1 MSIDAIRA
9 ALNSVARMRSDGF
22 TDDMIDREFAKQGAS
37 YRLADL
43 KDQFSSISNMARLA
57 GQGLTLGYGD
67 EIEAGI
73 ASINP
78 FDRRSYDQA
87 LSDTRTNI
95 DAFRQMRPG
104 TATALE
110 IGGAVLPTA
119 LAALATLPAGGSGAA
134 PIAAGTAARV
144 APTLSRTALTGLGEG
159 AVYGFGTGEGGLG
172 NRAASAAIDAPLG
185 AVGGVGTNI
194 ALRAAGKP
202 LGAVLDIARRSF
214 GNRGGKRIEAELQK
228 LVQRH
233 AASNQMTFDQAVDDI
248 VSKIGTPQEGG
259 RIMADIS
266 DDLRGTLRAYKAS
279 ATGSANPITQTVER
293 RSIDARGIAQDRM
306 QESLTKTSGNIL
318 RLFNKGAA
326 ATKRAASNEYDK
338 IWETGAEA
346 DADIL
351 EALRDALG
359 RNADLANDAKEL
371 ARVDKAGDDFF
382 EVLEDGT
389 IEFTG
394 PVTLHQAEIV
404 RRAISDNAKSS
415 FKRGKGSLGESY
427 SNLEGNLREAIDA
440 SSPELAQVRSVWA
453 QISRQQE
460 VFEKGQKALGK
471 SADQVA
477 IDFEELVAEGPEVVN
492 AFRTG
497 LMSSYRAKF
506 ADRSRKS
513 LAKHLKDNES
523 KDGMI
528 VRMVIPEDELDEVI
542 NRVELA
548 ADTAETAGKVL
559 GNSATAET
567 TARIAD
573 MGSTAVAEDVISAL
587 NANPLAVGRLL
598 FRAKSALQSG
608 LTDADKQRVAELLI
622 SEDPRTVMRALR
634 DDSQLAKLQSKI
646 NGLARIVA
654 KEGSALAP
662 VALPAAAQPRT
673 EPIEQALAGLLN

>member
-1 MSIDAIRA
+1 MDINAIRQ
-9 ALNSVARMRSDGF
+9 ALKGLQQRRDLGM
-22 TDDMIDREFAKQGAS
+22 TDQQIDRELANAGAN
-37 YRLADL
+37 YRVADL
-43 KDQFSSISNMARLA
+43 EEQVSSISNKARLV

-73 ASINP
+73 ASVNP
-78 FDRRSYDQA
+78 FDSRSYDQA

-104 TATALE
+104 LATALE
-110 IGGAVLPTA
+110 IGGAVVPTA
-119 LAALATLPAGGSGAA
+119 AAALATLPAGGSGAA
-134 PIAAGTAARV
+134 PIAAGTAARI
-144 APTLSRTALTGLGEG
+144 APTLARTALTGAAEG
-159 AVYGFGTGEGGLG
+159 GVYGFGTGEGGLG
-172 NRAASAAIDAPLG
+172 NRAVSAAIDAPLG

-194 ALRAAGKP
+194 ALRQAGKP
-202 LGAVLDIARRSF
+202 FGAVVEFMRRSL
-214 GNRGGKRIEAELQK
+214 GNRGGKRVEAELQK

-233 AASNQMTFDQAVDDI
+233 AASNEMTFDQAVDDI

-266 DDLRGTLRAYKAS
+266 PDLLGTLRAYKAS
-279 ATGSANPITQTVER
+279 ATGAANPIKETLER
-293 RSIDARGIAQDRM
+293 RAKDARGLARDRM

-326 ATKRAASNEYDK
+326 ATKRAASAEYNK
-338 IWETGAEA
+338 IWATGAEA
-346 DADIL
+346 DGDIL

-359 RNADLANDAKEL
+359 READLADDVKKL

-404 RRAISDNAKSS
+404 RRAISDKAASS
-415 FKRGKGSLGESY
+415 FKGGKGSLGEAY
-427 SNLEGNLREAIDA
+427 NALEGNLREAIDA
-440 SSPELAQVRSVWA
+440 SSPELAQVRSVWS
-453 QISRQQE
+453 QIMRQQE
-460 VFEKGQKALGK
+460 VFAQGQKALGK

-513 LAKHLKDNES
+513 LAKHLADNES

-548 ADTAETAGKVL
+548 ADTGETAGKVL
-559 GNSATAET
+559 DGSPTDET
-567 TARIAD
+567 RARRAD
-573 MGSTAVAEDVISAL
+573 IGSTAVAEDVISAL

-622 SEDPRTVMRALR
+622 SEDPGTVMRALR
-634 DDSQLAKLQSKI
+634 DDSQLAKLQAKI
-646 NGLARIVA
+646 NGLARIVS

-662 VALPAAAQPRT
+662 IVAAQQAQ
-673 EPIEQALAGLLN
+673 PITDQLEAGLLN

>member
-22 TDDMIDREFAKQGAS
+22 TDDMIDREFARQGAA

-43 KDQFSSISNMARLA
+43 EEQVSSISNKARLV

-73 ASINP
+73 ASVNP
-78 FDRRSYDQA
+78 FDSRSYDQA

-110 IGGAVLPTA
+110 IGGAVVPTLVAGA
-119 LAALATLPAGGSGAA
+119 LTLPAGGSGAA
-134 PIAAGTAARV
+134 PVAAGTAARV
-144 APTLSRTALTGLGEG
+144 APTLARTALTGLAEG
-159 AVYGFGTGEGGLG
+159 GVYGFGTGEGGLG

-185 AVGGVGTNI
+185 AVGGVGANI

-202 LGAVLDIARRSF
+202 FGAVVDIVRRKF

-233 AASNQMTFDQAVDDI
+233 AASYEMTFDQAVDDI
-248 VSKIGTPQEGG
+248 ASKIGTPQEGG

-266 DDLRGTLRAYKAS
+266 PDLRNTLRAYKSS
-279 ATGSANPITQTVER
+279 ATGSANPITQTLER
-293 RSIDARGIAQDRM
+293 RANDARGIARDRM

-326 ATKRAASNEYDK
+326 ATKRAASAEYNK
-338 IWETGAEA
+338 IWATGAEA
-346 DADIL
+346 DGDIL

-359 RNADLANDAKEL
+359 RDASLANDVKEL
-371 ARVDKAGDDFF
+371 ARIDKAGDDFF

-404 RRAISDNAKSS
+404 RRAISDKAASS
-415 FKRGKGSLGESY
+415 FRGGKGQLGDAY
-427 SNLEGNLREAIDA
+427 NNLEGNLREAIDA

-453 QISRQQE
+453 QTMRAQE
-460 VFEKGQKALGK
+460 VFEQGQKALGK

-492 AFRTG
+492 AFRSG
-497 LMSSYRAKF
+497 IMSSYRAKF
-506 ADRSRKS
+506 ADRGRKS
-513 LAKHLKDNES
+513 LAKHLADDES

-548 ADTAETAGKVL
+548 ADTSETAGKVI
-559 GNSATAET
+559 GGSPTDET
-567 TARIAD
+567 GARRAD
-573 MGSTAVAEDVISAL
+573 IGSTAVAEDVVSAL

-608 LTDADKQRVAELLI
+608 LTDADKRRVAEILI
-622 SEDPRTVMRALR
+622 SEDPGTVMRALR

-662 VALPAAAQPRT
+662 IVAAQQAQPLT
-673 EPIEQALAGLLN
+673 EPLEQGLAGLLN

>member
-1 MSIDAIRA
+1 MDINAIRQ
-9 ALNSVARMRSDGF
+9 ALKGLQERRDLGM
-22 TDDMIDREFAKQGAS
+22 TDQQIDRELANAGAN
-37 YRLADL
+37 YRVADL
-43 KDQFSSISNMARLA
+43 EEIVVSNSNRARLA
-57 GQGLTLGYGD
+57 AQGLTLGYGD

-78 FDRRSYDQA
+78 LDRRSYNQA
-87 LSDTRTNI
+87 LSDTRSNI

-104 TATALE
+104 QATALE
-110 IGGAVLPTA
+110 VGGAVVPTLLAGA
-119 LAALATLPAGGSGAA
+119 LTLPAGGSGAA
-134 PIAAGTAARV
+134 PIAAGTAARI
-144 APTLSRTALTGLGEG
+144 APTLARTALTGATEG

-194 ALRAAGKP
+194 ALRSAGKP
-202 LGAVLDIARRSF
+202 LGAFIDFARRKF
-214 GNRGGKRIEAELQK
+214 GNRGGKRVEAELQK
-228 LVQRH
+228 IVERTG
-233 AASNQMTFDQAVDDI
+233 MTVDEI
-248 VSKIGTPQEGG
+248 VSKIGTPEEGG
-259 RIMADIS
+259 RIVADMS
-266 DDLRGTLRAYKAS
+266 ETLRQTLRAYKAS
-279 ATGSANPITQTVER
+279 ATGATDPITETLER
-293 RSIDARGIAQDRM
+293 RAKDARGIAQDRM

-326 ATKRAASNEYDK
+326 ATKRAASKEYDK
-338 IWETGAEA
+338 IWETGVEA

-351 EALRDALG
+351 EALRDALS
-359 RNADLANDAKEL
+359 RNASLADDAKEL
-371 ARVDKAGDDFF
+371 ARVDKAGDQFF
-382 EVLEDGT
+382 RVLEDGT
-389 IEFTG
+389 VELTG

-404 RRAISDNAKSS
+404 RRAISDKAESS
-415 FKRGKGSLGESY
+415 FEGGKGSLGTAY
-427 SNLEGNLREAIDA
+427 SNLEENLRDAIDA
-440 SSPELAQVRSVWA
+440 SSPELAEVRSVWA
-453 QISRQQE
+453 QIMRAQE

-477 IDFEELVAEGPEVVN
+477 IDFEELVAEGPGVVN
-492 AFRTG
+492 AYRSG
-497 LMSSYRAKF
+497 IMSSYRAKF

-513 LAKHLKDNES
+513 LAKHLADDES

-559 GNSATAET
+559 TQSPTAET

-573 MGSTAVAEDVISAL
+573 IGSTAVAEDVISAL

-608 LTDADKQRVAELLI
+608 LTDADKRRVAEILI
-622 SEDPRTVMRALR
+622 SEDPNAVMRALR
-634 DDSQLAKLQSKI
+634 DDSQLAKLQAKI

-654 KEGSALAP
+654 REGSALAP
-662 VALPAAAQPRT
+662 IVAAQQAQPLTKPT
-673 EPIEQALAGLLN
+673 EQGLAGLLN

>member
-1 MSIDAIRA
+1 MDINAIRQ
-9 ALNSVARMRSDGF
+9 ALEGLKQRRDLGM
-22 TDDMIDREFAKQGAS
+22 TDQQIDRELANAGAN
-37 YRLADL
+37 YRVADL
-43 KDQFSSISNMARLA
+43 EDQVSSISNMARLA

-119 LAALATLPAGGSGAA
+119 AAALATLPAGGSGAA

-144 APTLSRTALTGLGEG
+144 APTLARTALTGLGEG

-172 NRAASAAIDAPLG
+172 NRAVSAAIDAPLA

-194 ALRAAGKP
+194 ALRQAGK
-202 LGAVLDIARRSF
+202 LGGAFLDFARRRF

-233 AASNQMTFDQAVDDI
+233 AASYQMTFDQAVDDI
-248 VSKIGTPQEGG
+248 VSKIGTPEEGG

-266 DDLRGTLRAYKAS
+266 PDLRKTLRAYKAS
-279 ATGSANPITQTVER
+279 ATGSANPIKQTLER
-293 RSIDARGIAQDRM
+293 RSKDARGIAQDRM

-326 ATKRAASNEYDK
+326 ATKRAASAEYNK
-338 IWETGAEA
+338 IWATGAEA
-346 DADIL
+346 DANIL

-359 RNADLANDAKEL
+359 RDASLANDVKEL
-371 ARVDKAGDDFF
+371 ARIDKAGDDFF
-382 EVLEDGT
+382 EVLEDGA

-404 RRAISDNAKSS
+404 RRAISDKAASS
-415 FKRGKGSLGESY
+415 FRGGKGQLGDAY
-427 SNLEGNLREAIDA
+427 NNLEGNLREAIDA
-440 SSPELAQVRSVWA
+440 SSPELAQVRSVWSQTMRA
-453 QISRQQE
+453 QE
-460 VFEKGQKALGK
+460 VFAQGQKALGK

-548 ADTAETAGKVL
+548 ADTAETAGRVL
-559 GNSATAET
+559 GGSPTAET
-567 TARIAD
+567 TARMSDI
-573 MGSTAVAEDVISAL
+573 GNTAVAEDVISAL

-622 SEDPRTVMRALR
+622 SEDPGTVMRALR
-634 DDSQLAKLQSKI
+634 DDGQLAKLQAKI
-646 NGLARIVA
+646 NGLARVVA
-654 KEGSALAP
+654 REGSALAP
-662 VALPAAAQPRT
+662 IVAAQQAQPLTRPT
-673 EPIEQALAGLLN
+673 EQGLAGLLN